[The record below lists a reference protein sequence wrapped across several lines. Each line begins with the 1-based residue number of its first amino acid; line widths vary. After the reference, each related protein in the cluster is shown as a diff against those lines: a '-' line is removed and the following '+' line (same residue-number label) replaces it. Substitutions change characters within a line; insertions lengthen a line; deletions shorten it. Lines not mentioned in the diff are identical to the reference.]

1 MKSRLSFLMMIL
13 LISLVSTASAEQTA
27 GSAEAVAEQTL
38 SFPYIAQIISDNVNL
53 RSGPGTNYYLCG
65 KLNKADVVKVV
76 QQKYGWSCVVPPEG
90 TFSWISKQY
99 IEVDPTNPSVG
110 IVSGDNVRVR
120 AGSADNNPLHSDQVQ
135 GMFDKSD
142 RVRLMG
148 EEQSDYYKIY
158 PPSFAYL
165 WVSTQYTKPLG
176 SAPEE
181 AKPAEESKQETVDTG
196 LFAPAMVPATKDL
209 RQYYALEQIVKAEH
223 EKPVLEQDYSTVKEA
238 LQLLADN
245 KDADKAARYAEFMVK
260 RIGSFELAA
269 EVAKAVQLQDQQL
282 QQTKENI
289 QKACQRRLEQ
299 LPNLGRFAVIGKTQT
314 SSVYGTEPVLKHY
327 KILDS
332 AGNIIC
338 YALPA
343 SSAPEMDI
351 SKYFDK
357 KVGLV
362 GTIEAHPATSSA
374 LVRFTEIAEVD

>member
-1 MKSRLSFLMMIL
+1 MKSRLSFLMMIF
-13 LISLVSTASAEQTA
+13 LISLVSIASAQQTA

-38 SFPYIAQIISDNVNL
+38 SFPYIAQIIGDNINL

-135 GMFDKSD
+135 GMFDKGD

-176 SAPEE
+176 SAVEE

-196 LFAPAMVPATKDL
+196 LFAPAAVPATKDL

-238 LQLLADN
+238 LQLLAEN
-245 KDADKAARYAEFMVK
+245 KDAGKAARYAEFMVK
-260 RIGSFELAA
+260 RIESFELAA

-299 LPNLGRFAVIGKTQT
+299 LANLGRFAVIGKIQT

-362 GTIEAHPATSSA
+362 GTIEPHAATSSA
-374 LVRFTEIAEVD
+374 LVRFTEIAELE

>member
-1 MKSRLSFLMMIL
+1 MMIF
-13 LISLVSTASAEQTA
+13 LISLVSTAFAEQAA
-27 GSAEAVAEQTL
+27 GSDEAVAGQTL
-38 SFPYIAQIISDNVNL
+38 SFPYIAQVTGDNVIL
-53 RSGPGTNYYLCG
+53 RSGPGTNYYVCG
-65 KLNKADVVKVV
+65 KLNKADVIKVV

-99 IEVDPTNPSVG
+99 IEVDSTNPSVG
-110 IVSGDNVRVR
+110 IVTGDNVRVR

-135 GMFDKSD
+135 GMFDKGD

-165 WVSTQYTKPLG
+165 WLSTQYTKPLG

-181 AKPAEESKQETVDTG
+181 AVKPAEEGKQETAVETGG
-196 LFAPAMVPATKDL
+196 LFAPDTVPATKDL

-223 EKPVLEQDYSTVKEA
+223 EKPLLEQDYSTVKEA
-238 LQLLADN
+238 LQLLSEN
-245 KDADKAARYAEFMVK
+245 KEAGKAARYAEFMVK
-260 RIGSFELAA
+260 RIESFELAA
-269 EVAKAVQLQDQQL
+269 EVAKVVHLQDQQL

-289 QKACQRRLEQ
+289 QKACEIKLEQ
-299 LPNLGRFAVIGKTQT
+299 LPNLGRFAVIGKIQT

-343 SSAPEMDI
+343 GSAPEMNV

-362 GTIEAHPATSSA
+362 GTIEAHSATSSA
-374 LVRFTEIAEVD
+374 LVRFTEIAEVDK

>member
-1 MKSRLSFLMMIL
+1 MKSIFSFLMMIFL
-13 LISLVSTASAEQTA
+13 VSLVPAASAEQAA
-27 GSAEAVAEQTL
+27 GSDEAVAEQTP
-38 SFPYIAQIISDNVNL
+38 SFPYIAQITDDNVYL
-53 RSGPGTNYYLCG
+53 RSGPGTNYYICG
-65 KLNKADVVKVV
+65 KLNKTDMVKVV
-76 QQKYGWSCVVPPEG
+76 QQKYGWSRVVPPEG
-90 TFSWISKQY
+90 AFSWISKQY
-99 IEVDPTNPSVG
+99 IEIDATNPSVG
-110 IVSGDNVRVR
+110 VVTGDNVRVR

-135 GMFDKSD
+135 GTFDKGD
-142 RVRLMG
+142 RVRLMD

-176 SAPEE
+176 TAPEE
-181 AKPAEESKQETVDTG
+181 AKPAEEVEEKPGDSG
-196 LFAPAMVPATKDL
+196 LFAPSMVPATKDL

-223 EKPVLEQDYSTVKEA
+223 EKPLLEQDYSTVKEA
-238 LQLLADN
+238 LQMLAEN

-260 RIGSFELAA
+260 RIESFELAG

-289 QKACQRRLEQ
+289 QKACQSRLEQ
-299 LPNLGRFAVIGKTQT
+299 LENLGRFAVIGRIQT
-314 SSVYGTEPVLKHY
+314 SSIYGTEPVIKHY
-327 KILDS
+327 KIIDS
-332 AGNIIC
+332 AGNIIS

-351 SKYFDK
+351 SKYFNK

-374 LVRFTEIAEVD
+374 LVRFTEIVEVD

>member
-1 MKSRLSFLMMIL
+1 MKSLFSFLITIF
-13 LISLVSTASAEQTA
+13 LISLASTASAGQAA
-27 GSAEAVAEQTL
+27 GSEEAVAAQTL
-38 SFPYIAQIISDNVNL
+38 SFPYVAQVIGDDVNL

-99 IEVDPTNPSVG
+99 VEIDPTNPSVG

-135 GMFDKSD
+135 GMFDKGD

-176 SAPEE
+176 TAVEE
-181 AKPAEESKQETVDTG
+181 AKPAEEDKEPADSG

-209 RQYYALEQIVKAEH
+209 RQYYALEQIVKAEY

-238 LQLLADN
+238 LQLLAEN
-245 KDADKAARYAEFMVK
+245 KDADKAARYAEYMVK
-260 RIGSFELAA
+260 RIENFELAA
-269 EVAKAVQLQDQQL
+269 EVSKAVQLQDQQL
-282 QQTKENI
+282 QQTRENI
-289 QKACQRRLEQ
+289 QKAYQIKLEQ
-299 LPNLGRFAVIGKTQT
+299 LSSLGRFAVIGKIQT
-314 SSVYGTEPVLKHY
+314 SSVYGTEPVVKHY

-343 SSAPEMDI
+343 GSAPEMDI
-351 SKYFDK
+351 SRYFDK

-362 GTIEAHPATSSA
+362 GTIEPHPATSSA

>member
-1 MKSRLSFLMMIL
+1 MKSLFSFLITIF
-13 LISLVSTASAEQTA
+13 LISLVSTASVGQAA
-27 GSAEAVAEQTL
+27 GSDEAVAEQTL
-38 SFPYIAQIISDNVNL
+38 SFPYVAQIIGDDVNL

-99 IEVDPTNPSVG
+99 VEIDPTNPSVG

-135 GMFDKSD
+135 GMFDKGD

-176 SAPEE
+176 TAVEE
-181 AKPAEESKQETVDTG
+181 AKPAEEDKKPADSG

-238 LQLLADN
+238 LQLLAEN
-245 KDADKAARYAEFMVK
+245 KQAGKAARYAEYMVK
-260 RIGSFELAA
+260 RIESFELAG
-269 EVAKAVQLQDQQL
+269 EVSKAVQLQDQQL

-289 QKACQRRLEQ
+289 RKAYQIKLEQ
-299 LPNLGRFAVIGKTQT
+299 LSSLGRFAVIGKMQT
-314 SSVYGTEPVLKHY
+314 SSVYGTEPVVKHY

-343 SSAPEMDI
+343 GSAPEMDI
-351 SKYFDK
+351 SRYFDK

-362 GTIEAHPATSSA
+362 GTIEPHPATSSA
-374 LVRFTEIAEVD
+374 LVRFTEITEVD

>member
-1 MKSRLSFLMMIL
+1 MKSRFSFLMMIF

-27 GSAEAVAEQTL
+27 GTIIALDEQTP
-38 SFPYIAQIISDNVNL
+38 SFPYIAQIIGDNVKL

-65 KLNKADVVKVV
+65 ELNKTDVVKVV
-76 QQKYGWSCVVPPEG
+76 QQKYGWSRVVPPEG
-90 TFSWISKQY
+90 AFSWISKQY
-99 IEVDPTNPSVG
+99 IEIDPTNPSVG
-110 IVSGDNVRVR
+110 IVTGDNVRVR

-135 GMFDKSD
+135 GTFDKGD
-142 RVRLMG
+142 KVRLMD

-176 SAPEE
+176 SAPED
-181 AKPAEESKQETVDTG
+181 ANTAEGSKEKAVETG

-238 LQLLADN
+238 LQLLAEN
-245 KDADKAARYAEFMVK
+245 KDAGKAARYAEFMVK
-260 RIGSFELAA
+260 RIEGFELAA

-282 QQTKENI
+282 RQTKENI
-289 QKACQRRLEQ
+289 QKASQSRLQQ
-299 LPNLGRFAVIGKTQT
+299 LPNLGRFAVIGKIQT

-351 SKYFDK
+351 SRYFDK

>member
-1 MKSRLSFLMMIL
+1 MKSRLSFLMMIF
-13 LISLVSTASAEQTA
+13 LISLVSIASAQQTA

-38 SFPYIAQIISDNVNL
+38 SFPYIAQIIGDNINL

-135 GMFDKSD
+135 GMLDKGD

-176 SAPEE
+176 SAVEE

-196 LFAPAMVPATKDL
+196 LFAPAAVPATKDL

-238 LQLLADN
+238 LQLLAEN
-245 KDADKAARYAEFMVK
+245 KDAGKAARYAEFMVK
-260 RIGSFELAA
+260 RIESFELAA

-299 LPNLGRFAVIGKTQT
+299 LANLGRFAVIGKIQT

-362 GTIEAHPATSSA
+362 GTIEPHAATSSA
-374 LVRFTEIAEVD
+374 LVRFTEIAELE